1 MIHTILCANVCLE
14 MFHWPQ
20 LSISP
25 CALLLSTKRDTGLP
39 SDVFS
44 EHSCT
49 NAAQIV
55 LEGNEASAGEDEPSR
70 LLIKLIQS
78 IEHLWLTPLSV
89 KAYLT
94 LFIFG
99 NIFNP
104 LIMS

>member
-1 MIHTILCANVCLE
+1 M
-14 MFHWPQ
+14 
-20 LSISP
+20 
-25 CALLLSTKRDTGLP
+25 
-39 SDVFS
+39 
-44 EHSCT
+44 
-49 NAAQIV
+49 

-89 KAYLT
+89 KADLT